1 VSVDDEEH
9 EMPRWTPEETLRYY
23 QDLVQP
29 HVPEPVLAVGALQPA
44 GTWGNF
50 GLTKVSPLAGMLG
63 RSRNNKKAG
72 GLAKT
77 GGFRTP
83 KLAAIAVTQDRVYVF
98 SLGTKRGLQVEELLA
113 TWDRADL
120 RITTEPGRLATKV
133 MVDVISTDDHY
144 ELEATNVGDQG
155 LTQTFLDTLTTP
167 A

>member
-1 VSVDDEEH
+1 
-9 EMPRWTPEETLRYY
+9 MPRWNPEETRRYY

-50 GLTKVSPLAGMLG
+50 ALTKVNPLGGMLG

-77 GGFRTP
+77 GGMRTP
-83 KLAAIAVTQDRVYVF
+83 TLAGIAVTQDRVYVL
-98 SLGTKRGLQVEELLA
+98 SLSTKRGKVQVEELLA

-133 MVDVISTDDHY
+133 VVDVTSTGEHY

-155 LTQTFLDTLTTP
+155 LTQTFVDTLTAP